1 MGSFVHL
8 HVHTEYSLLDGANR
22 IGKLVEKV
30 KEMGMDSIAI
40 TDHGVMYGIVDFY
53 KTCKKNG
60 IKPIL
65 GCEVYTATRSR
76 FDRDARQDADQG
88 HLVLL
93 AKNNTGYKN
102 LMKLVS
108 LAFVDGFYYKPRVDI
123 SLLQEHHEG
132 LIALS
137 ACLAGDIPRALI
149 ENRYDHAKEL
159 ALQFQGIFGPENFY
173 LELQHNGI
181 EEQMLVN
188 QQLIKLSRET
198 GIPLVATND
207 VHYLNKEDAR
217 AQEIL
222 ICIQTAKTIEDEDRM
237 QFSTDELYFKS
248 PELMAEQFHYCP
260 EALENT
266 VKIADMCDVQL
277 EFGKLHLPKFDVPE
291 NRDAFEYLQDLCLQG
306 FHQRYPD
313 EKHLLERLE
322 YELSVIRQMGYV
334 DYFLIVWD
342 FIRYAR
348 ENGIMV
354 GPGRGSAAGSIVSY
368 CLGITNVDPIRYQL
382 IFERFLN
389 PERISMPDIDID
401 FCFERRGE
409 VIDYVVEKYG
419 KDRVAQI
426 ITFGTMAAR
435 AAIRDVGRALA
446 IPYGEVDKV
455 AKMIPMQLGM
465 SLDKALGL
473 SSELK
478 QAYENDSRIHELIST
493 ALLLEGMPRHAST
506 HAAGVVISSEPITE
520 YVPLYQNEGNLSTQ
534 FPMTTLE
541 ELGLLKMDFL
551 GLRTLTVIRDAVK
564 MVEEN
569 HGIKLDMDRVDMND
583 PQVYHMIGR
592 GETAGVFQLESGGMT
607 QFMTELKP
615 NSIEDIIAGISL
627 YRPGPMDQIP
637 RYIRNKNHPENIQ
650 YAHPLLKPILNV
662 TYGCMVYQEQV
673 MQIVR
678 DMAGYSWGRSD
689 LVRRAMSKKKK
700 EVMEEERQKFVYG
713 QTDADGN
720 VIIQGAIRNGVDE
733 KTANQIFDEMMDF
746 ASYAFNKSHAAA
758 YAVVGYQ
765 TAWLKHYYPVE
776 FMAALLNSFLG
787 SPGKISQYVL
797 VCKRNGILVLPPDIN
812 ESGEGFTVSKG
823 KIRFGLAAVK
833 NVGNAVVRQII
844 AERTKGG
851 PYKSFPELIERLEG
865 RDLNK
870 RCVESLI
877 KSGAFDSLKVYR
889 SRLINT
895 YEKIMDNVSQMK
907 KMKMEGQLSFFDTG
921 GSTCVEIQWPEL
933 EEYDFRLLLAMEK
946 DMLGLYLSGHPLSE
960 FEEDIKKGVTHYST
974 DFMVEEK
981 EDEAVQTQVSD
992 GAFAR
997 VAGIVAD
1004 LKTITTRSNQ
1014 LMAFVTLEDLAGQM
1028 EVIVFP
1034 NTFEKYGEFLK
1045 PELPLWVE
1053 GRISVREDEAPKIL
1067 VELVKPLVKGER
1079 LPAGRS
1085 SNGFTVGGN
1094 GREGNRAFPGKE
1106 QVAAKKD
1113 VPKYQGYQPSGTIE
1127 HVVYKT
1133 DENEVQT
1140 HPANR
1145 VGEKAF
1151 MMPENEFTINR
1162 LKVRIPDDA
1171 NGKTLSAVTG
1181 LLKFFEG
1188 TDPVY
1193 LYHTGTLQK
1202 GFRVF
1207 YNPTLH
1213 KELEFL
1219 VGEMN
1224 VKYERVRVGKAPDA

>member
-22 IGKLVEKV
+22 VVPLVEKV
-30 KEMGMDSIAI
+30 KGMGMDSIAI
-40 TDHGVMYGIVDFY
+40 TDHGVMYGVIDFY
-53 KTCKKNG
+53 KACKKSG

-65 GCEVYTATRSR
+65 GCEVYTAARSR
-76 FDRDARQDADQG
+76 FDRDARLDADQG

-93 AKNNTGYKN
+93 AKNNIGYKN

-108 LAFVDGFYYKPRVDI
+108 TAFIDGFYYKPRVDI
-123 SLLQEHHEG
+123 PLLQEHHEG

-137 ACLAGDIPRALI
+137 ACLAGDIPRALA
-149 ENRYDHAKEL
+149 EHRYDSAREL
-159 ALQFQGIFGPENFY
+159 AVQFQSIFGQGNFY
-173 LELQHNGI
+173 LELQQNGI
-181 EEQMLVN
+181 EEQLLVN
-188 QQLIKLSRET
+188 QQLMKLSRET

-207 VHYLNKEDAR
+207 VHYLNKEDSR

-222 ICIQTAKTIEDEDRM
+222 LCIQTAKTIEDEDRM
-237 QFSTDELYFKS
+237 QFSTDELYLKS
-248 PELMAEQFHYCP
+248 PEIMAEQFHYCP
-260 EALENT
+260 EAIANT
-266 VKIADMCDVQL
+266 VKIAQMCNVEL

-291 NRDAFEYLQDLCLQG
+291 NRDAFEYLRDLCLQG
-306 FHQRYPD
+306 FHRRYPD
-313 EKHLLERLE
+313 EEHLLERLD

-409 VIDYVVEKYG
+409 VIEYVVGKYG

-455 AKMIPMQLGM
+455 AKMIPMQIGM
-465 SLDKALGL
+465 NLEKALGL

-478 QAYENDSRIHELIST
+478 QVYESDARIHELIST

-520 YVPLYQNEGNLSTQ
+520 YVPLYQNEGNISTQ

-541 ELGLLKMDFL
+541 ELGMLKMDFL
-551 GLRTLTVIRDAVK
+551 GLRTLTVIRDAVR

-569 HGIKLDMDRVDMND
+569 HGIKLDMDHVDMND
-583 PQVYHMIGR
+583 PEVYHMIGR
-592 GETAGVFQLESGGMT
+592 GETSGIFQLESGGMT

-615 NSIEDIIAGISL
+615 TSIEDIIAGISL

-637 RYIRNKNHPENIQ
+637 RYIRNKNHPESIPF
-650 YAHPLLKPILNV
+650 AHPILQPILNV

-678 DMAGYSWGRSD
+678 DMAGFSWGRSD

-713 QTDADGN
+713 QTDAGGK
-720 VIIQGAIRNGVDE
+720 VTIQGAIRNGVDE
-733 KTANQIFDEMMDF
+733 KIANTIFDEMMDF

-765 TAWLKHYYPVE
+765 TAWLKRYYPVE
-776 FMAALLNSFLG
+776 FMAAMLNSFLG

-797 VCKRNGILVLPPDIN
+797 ECKRNGIHILPPDIN
-812 ESGEGFTVSKG
+812 ESGEGFTVSRD

-833 NVGNAVVRQII
+833 NVGNHVVKQII
-844 AERTKGG
+844 AERRKTG
-851 PYKSFPELIERLEG
+851 PYKTFPELIERLEG
-865 RDLNK
+865 KDLNK

-889 SRLINT
+889 SKLINT
-895 YEKIMDNVSQMK
+895 YEKIMDNVSQLK
-907 KMKMEGQLSFFDTG
+907 KMRLEGQLSFFDAG
-921 GSTCVEIQWPEL
+921 ESACVEINWPDL
-933 EEYDFRLLLAMEK
+933 EEYDYRLLLAMEK

-960 FEEDIKKGVTHYST
+960 FEEDIKNSVTHYST
-974 DFMVEEK
+974 SFMVDEK
-981 EDEAVQTQVSD
+981 EEDNVQIQVSD

-997 VAGIVAD
+997 VAGIIVD
-1004 LKTITTRSNQ
+1004 MKTITTRSNQ

-1034 NTFEKYGEFLK
+1034 NTLEKYGDFLK

-1053 GRISVREDEAPKIL
+1053 GKVSVREDEAPKIL
-1067 VELVKPLVKGER
+1067 VEMMKPLVKGDR
-1079 LPAGRS
+1079 MPAGKS
-1085 SNGFTVGGN
+1085 SVEYANNGNGSRENNKSRQVKESGTVRYVTETNAGGN
-1094 GREGNRAFPGKE
+1094 AHKVNGGLQRKDISGN
-1106 QVAAKKD
+1106 
-1113 VPKYQGYQPSGTIE
+1113 
-1127 HVVYKT
+1127 
-1133 DENEVQT
+1133 
-1140 HPANR
+1140 PA
-1145 VGEKAF
+1145 GS
-1151 MMPENEFTINR
+1151 MMMDC
-1162 LKVRIPDDA
+1162 LKVRIPEEADDA
-1171 NGKTLSAVTG
+1171 IFPAITALLSY
-1181 LLKFFEG
+1181 FEG
-1188 TDPVY
+1188 NVPVY
-1193 LYHTGTLQK
+1193 LYNKGNLQK
-1202 GFRVF
+1202 GFRVT
-1207 YNPTLH
+1207 YNPTLYG
-1213 KELEFL
+1213 ELEEL

-1224 VKYERVRVGKAPDA
+1224 IKYERITIKTQPSSG